1 MAANRLIK
9 FLKDNETYI
18 DMYRPTGV
26 DLYNKN
32 FFDDVFITVTTKIS
46 SSNNYLLI
54 EYEDNK
60 EENDCK

>member
-1 MAANRLIK
+1 
-9 FLKDNETYI
+9 
-18 DMYRPTGV
+18 MYRPKGV

-46 SSNNYLLI
+46 SSNNYFLI

-60 EENDCK
+60 EEHD

>member
-46 SSNNYLLI
+46 SSNNYFLI